1 MMLIGAHST
10 ESNILTTEANE
21 VELSVQIMKV
31 SVLQE

>member
-1 MMLIGAHST
+1 MMLIEPHST
-10 ESNILTTEANE
+10 ESNLLTTEANE